1 MAQMDHTEAL
11 RLQAAEKYALKELS
25 PSLMEEYEEH
35 FFDCAECAVDIKT
48 VTAFVDASRVV
59 LPEQRAAGL
68 VPDADPSGGGWF
80 GWLKPVIAI
89 PAFAALVLFVGY
101 EATQHIRH
109 SEQPAM
115 VASIP
120 QVPMISAEPTYE
132 TTFTLHGIARG
143 GPRSAES
150 EEKPDS
156 VSVQSGQNFDLRFDF
171 LPKTKFTNYVGRLQD
186 AAGRII
192 LQFPLSNAKENKE
205 IHVPVTAG
213 SVHSGQYD
221 LTIAGDPSATGQFQP
236 QHETLRCTFT
246 VEILL

>member
-1 MAQMDHTEAL
+1 MDHTEAL

-35 FFDCAECAVDIKT
+35 FFDCAECAVDVKT

-59 LPEQRAAGL
+59 LPEQREELLVANAA
-68 VPDADPSGGGWF
+68 PSGGGWF

-89 PAFAALVLFVGY
+89 PVFAAIVLLVGY
-101 EATQHIRH
+101 EATVHIRH

-115 VASIP
+115 VASAQ
-120 QVPMISAEPTYE
+120 QVPMILAEPTYE
-132 TTFTLHGIARG
+132 TSFTLHGIARG
-143 GPRSAES
+143 GPRSADS
-150 EEKPDS
+150 EEKMDS
-156 VSVQSGQNFDLRFDF
+156 VSIHSGQNFDLRFDF
-171 LPKTKFTNYVGRLQD
+171 LPKTKFKNYVGRLQD

-192 LQFPLSNAKENKE
+192 LQFPLNNAKENKE

-213 SVHSGQYD
+213 SVHPGQYE
-221 LTIAGDPSATGQFQP
+221 LIIAGDPSATGQFQP
-236 QHETLRCTFT
+236 QQEALRCTFT